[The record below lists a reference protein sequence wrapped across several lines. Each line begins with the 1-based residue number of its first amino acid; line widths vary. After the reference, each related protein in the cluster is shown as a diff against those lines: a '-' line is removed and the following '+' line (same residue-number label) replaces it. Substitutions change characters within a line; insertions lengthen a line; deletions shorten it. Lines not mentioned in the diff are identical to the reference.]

1 MGWFGSKDSVRALRK
16 RGEGAAL
23 LRQVCDG
30 TRSAEDRTKA
40 LQALAELAS
49 AQGVCSDAFET
60 LKALLERILGNELY
74 ELRETFIALFVQLAN
89 ANKYADRT
97 PAADIGTHHE
107 YLLREFLKKF
117 SNSGVLT
124 ATLKRTREYHHDPK
138 LGTGGALGAFKE
150 YDPDRMKLLPI
161 ALLLCAGKER
171 ELLGFMARDPNPV
184 FRACYLEIL
193 PKAGDLTQLP
203 FILESTTDAFAEV
216 RQRAFR
222 ALVVIG
228 QPMAPKLVEFLEARA
243 ADSPDL
249 VDFCAKVFNQPKFK
263 LLASLIEQG
272 RGRIGTFPDPKVVAT
287 VGRLYEQ
294 FALLKEPEAKPV
306 ALALFQ
312 KLSPDNTR
320 AELLVIA
327 CRMLDPEVAAHK
339 ARLEELARA
348 AHHPCREEANRKLV
362 RHRMGGLDPWG
373 GELDLHDLLARGL
386 VRIEVLGE
394 SITVVT
400 AAVTNTTG
408 VHMKVRIPIGTLF
421 LASGHWQDMV
431 STAAVRL
438 ELEPGTTQLR
448 IPVACARAELPIP
461 KEGNGFRGVARAE
474 GDLAKLMESL
484 AWKNRYSSLVIQA
497 AVWAVT
503 DGYSGRRIQER
514 LVDARTGARVITPEI
529 LEAARQVLR
538 QAGIERS
545 L

>member
-23 LRQVCDG
+23 LRQVRDG
-30 TRSAEDRTKA
+30 TRSAEERTKA
-40 LQALAELAS
+40 LQALAELAVTPG
-49 AQGVCSDAFET
+49 ACTDAAVT
-60 LKALLERILGNELY
+60 LTALLELILGNELHQ
-74 ELRETFIALFVQLAN
+74 LRETFIALFVQLAH

-97 PAADIGTHHE
+97 IAAEIWTHDEH
-107 YLLREFLKKF
+107 LQRDFLAKF
-117 SNSGVLT
+117 SASGVLE
-124 ATLKRTREYHHDPK
+124 ATLKRQREYYRKPT
-138 LGTGGALGAFKE
+138 LGVGGSLDSYKE

-161 ALLLCAGKER
+161 ALLLCAGRER
-171 ELLGFMARDPNPV
+171 EQLAFMARDPNPV
-184 FRACYLEIL
+184 FRACFLEIA
-193 PKAGDLTQLP
+193 PKAGDLTLLP
-203 FILESTTDAFAEV
+203 FILEATTDAFVEV

-263 LLASLIEQG
+263 LLATLIEQG
-272 RGRIGTFPDPKVVAT
+272 RSRLGQRPDPKAVAAL
-287 VGRLYEQ
+287 GRLYEQ
-294 FALLKEPEAKPV
+294 YAQLTEPEAKPV

-312 KLSPDNTR
+312 KLSTDNAR

-348 AHHPCREEANRKLV
+348 GHPCREEAHRKLV
-362 RHRMGGLDPWG
+362 RHRLGGLDPWG

-386 VRIEVLGE
+386 VRLDVLGE

-408 VHMKVRIPIGTLF
+408 VHLKVRLPLGTLF

-438 ELEPGTTQLR
+438 ELEPGTTHLR
-448 IPVACARAELPIP
+448 IPVACACAGLPIP
-461 KEGNGFRGVARAE
+461 KEGNGFRGVARAN
-474 GDLAKLMESL
+474 GDLARLMESL
-484 AWKNRYSSLVIQA
+484 AWNNRYSSLVIQA

-529 LEAARQVLR
+529 LEAAQQLLKH
-538 QAGIERS
+538 AGIERV

>member
-1 MGWFGSKDSVRALRK
+1 MGWFVNKDSVRALRK
-16 RGEGAAL
+16 RGEGLAL
-23 LRQVCDG
+23 LRQVRDE

-40 LQALAELAS
+40 LQALAELA
-49 AQGVCSDAFET
+49 AEPGACSDALGT
-60 LKALLERILGNELY
+60 LSALLDLVLGDEVHQ
-74 ELRETFIALFVQLAN
+74 LRETFVALFVQLAN
-89 ANKYADRT
+89 ANKYVDRT
-97 PAADIGTHHE
+97 PAADLGRHHE
-107 YLLREFLKKF
+107 PQLRQFLEKF
-117 SNSGVLT
+117 SDPRVLV
-124 ATLKRTREYHHDPK
+124 ATLQRQREYYRDPT
-138 LGTGGALGAFKE
+138 LGSGGSIDAYKE
-150 YDPDRMKLLPI
+150 YDPDRMKLLPL
-161 ALLLCAGKER
+161 ALLLCAGRER
-171 ELLGFMARDPNPV
+171 EQLAFMAKDPNPI
-184 FRACYLEIL
+184 FRACFLEVA
-193 PKAGDLTQLP
+193 PKAGDLTHLP

-216 RQRAFR
+216 RQRGFR

-263 LLASLIEQG
+263 LLATLIEQG
-272 RGRIGTFPDPKVVAT
+272 RSRLGPRPDPKAVAAL
-287 VGRLYEQ
+287 GRLYEQ
-294 FALLKEPEAKPV
+294 YAQLTEPEAKPV

-312 KLSPDNTR
+312 KLSSDHAP
-320 AELLVIA
+320 AALLAIA

-339 ARLEELARA
+339 ARLEELVRVD
-348 AHHPCREEANRKLV
+348 HPCREEANRKLV
-362 RHRMGGLDPWG
+362 RHRLGGLDPWG

-386 VRIEVLGE
+386 VRLEVLGE

-408 VHMKVRIPIGTLF
+408 VPLKVRLPSGTLF

-438 ELEPGTTQLR
+438 ELEPGTTHLR

-461 KEGNGFRGVARAE
+461 KEGNGFRGVARAK
-474 GDLAKLMESL
+474 GDLAKLMESI
-484 AWKNRYSSLVIQA
+484 AWNNRYSSLVIQA

-503 DGYSGRRIQER
+503 DSYSGRRIQER

-529 LEAARQVLR
+529 LEAAQQLLKH
-538 QAGIERS
+538 AGIERV

>member
-40 LQALAELAS
+40 LRALAELAA
-49 AQGVCSDAFET
+49 AQGACRDALET
-60 LKALLERILGNELY
+60 LKALLELILGNEFHQ
-74 ELRETFIALFVQLAN
+74 LRETFIALFVQLAN

-97 PAADIGTHHE
+97 PAADIGKHHE
-107 YLLREFLKKF
+107 YLQRQFLEEFADTRV
-117 SNSGVLT
+117 VL
-124 ATLKRTREYHHDPK
+124 ATLKRQREYYHKPT
-138 LGTGGALGAFKE
+138 LGTDGAIDAYKE
-150 YDPDRMKLLPI
+150 YDPDRMKLLPL
-161 ALLLCAGKER
+161 ALLLCAGRER
-171 ELLGFMARDPNPV
+171 EQLAFMARDPNPV
-184 FRACYLEIL
+184 FRACFLELL
-193 PKAGDLTQLP
+193 PKAGDLAQLP

-263 LLASLIEQG
+263 LLATLIEQG
-272 RGRIGTFPDPKVVAT
+272 RSRLGSKPEPEAVAAL
-287 VGRLYEQ
+287 GRLYEQ

-312 KLSPDNTR
+312 KLSTDNAR

-348 AHHPCREEANRKLV
+348 DHPCREEANRRLV
-362 RHRMGGLDPWG
+362 QHRLGGLDPCG
-373 GELDLHDLLARGL
+373 GELNLHDLLARNL

-400 AAVTNTTG
+400 AAVTNSTG
-408 VHMKVRIPIGTLF
+408 VYMKVRIPIGTLF

-431 STAAVRL
+431 STADVRL

-474 GDLAKLMESL
+474 GDLDKLMRSI
-484 AWKNRYSSLVIQA
+484 AWKSRYNSLVIQA

-503 DGYSGRRIQER
+503 DGYSGYRIRER

-529 LEAARQVLR
+529 LEAARQLLKH
-538 QAGIERS
+538 AGIERS